1 MSNQEKVLE
10 QLNDFSVS
18 LEFTVRELN
27 EIINILNLP
36 SQVPATALVGVI
48 NAIQMKVGP
57 QIEQARKGLEAALN
71 ADGVPKDLEEK
82 N

>member
-1 MSNQEKVLE
+1 MSQEKVLE
-10 QLNDFSVS
+10 QLNEFSVT

-27 EIINILNLP
+27 EIVNILNMP
-36 SQVPATALVGVI
+36 SQVPAMALVGVI
-48 NAIQMKVGP
+48 NSIQVQAAP
-57 QIEQARKGLEAALN
+57 QIEKARTNLEAVFN

>member
-1 MSNQEKVLE
+1 MSNEKVLE
-10 QLNDFSVS
+10 QLNDFSVT

-27 EIINILNLP
+27 EIVNVINFP
-36 SQVPATALVGVI
+36 SQVPATTLVGII
-48 NAIQMKVGP
+48 NAIQMQAGP
-57 QIEQARKGLEAALN
+57 QIEKARAGLEAVFN

>member
-1 MSNQEKVLE
+1 MSNEEKIIE
-10 QLNDFSVS
+10 KLNDFSVT

-27 EIINILNLP
+27 EIVNILNLP
-36 SQVPATALVGVI
+36 TQVPVTALFGLI
-48 NAIQMKVGP
+48 SAIQKQAGP
-57 QIEQARKGLEAALN
+57 QIEKAKEGLEAALN

>member
-1 MSNQEKVLE
+1 MSQEKVLE
-10 QLNDFSVS
+10 QLNEFSVT

-27 EIINILNLP
+27 EIVNILNLP
-36 SQVPATALVGVI
+36 SQVPAMALVGVI
-48 NAIQMKVGP
+48 NSIQVQAAP
-57 QIEQARKGLEAALN
+57 QIEKARTNLEAVFN